1 MGAQSAK
8 EERRPSVGVK
18 PSKKHHNE
26 SKKNDFQEGIQSR
39 PLPSTPS
46 HGPQNPSDLTGWSS
60 NEDVFG
66 GTEDSD
72 PDLFVVLFDFNGS
85 AENQIS
91 VRKGEQVRIL
101 SYDKAGDWCE
111 LQKVSSGKTGWVP
124 STYVTPSSSLEK
136 HSWYHGRIPRNTA
149 EYLLSS
155 GIDGSFLVRDSES
168 SPGQLSISMR
178 YDGRV
183 YHYRISNGI
192 DGKVFVTNEKCFNSV
207 AELVRHHCKEPD
219 GLITTLRYPAPKL
232 NKPTVYGISPQVDSW
247 EVDRQDIVMKSKLGG
262 GQYGE
267 VYEACWKKHNRIV
280 AVKTLREEN
289 MRIDEFLSEA
299 AVMKNIKHPNL
310 VQLLGVCTREP
321 PFYIITEF
329 MPYGN
334 LLDYLRENDET
345 TLPAV
350 TLLYMATQVASAMSY
365 LEASNYI
372 HRDLAARNCLLGEN
386 HLVKVA
392 DFGLARIT
400 QGEVYT
406 AQAGAKFPIKW
417 TAPESLA
424 YNKFSNKSDIWAF
437 GILLWEIAT
446 YGSSPYPGVELQHVY
461 GKLEKGYRMERPEGC
476 PLDVYN
482 LMLKCWEWKVAERP
496 SFKDILEE
504 MNTMFTN
511 TSISEEVEKSRR
523 EPPQL
528 PAKKR
533 NSRKDSGSSSG
544 MVEEKSR
551 GQEIGFRPDE
561 RGRDVRESHR
571 GTDLHAQSIPEHVQ
585 PEPPDLPKKKTGFM
599 KNLGKKKKTS
609 TDRSM
614 ENLTV
619 TTEENHMRHH
629 TSTVPRKENGV
640 AMDAITQDINA
651 FFTGQNANTPHG
663 RPGATLPGLSARS
676 ALKPPAMGDSKRKTR
691 RTKDES
697 HHHHHHHHQHQQPQQ
712 PHYQTENNG
721 NDPRFQRSS
730 SSPTI
735 ETKPLDGVSGVQ
747 DGEGERSIPK
757 AALKPPGRPTDR
769 PPPLPAVNAMPP
781 PAPDTTREPL
791 SKTRS
796 LPSTKRHQQGPMDNV
811 PDSPEDPIS
820 PTSGMRKK
828 KDISRPTVP
837 PPAPPPLSPNSDTS
851 SASPV
856 PSPRSSP
863 SRTPLN
869 LPKPRYP
876 PKPKIL
882 SPKPAINSPKPV
894 FPATNP
900 NVKRPDGRGS
910 VRRRAA
916 AQADKVELQAS
927 KTSLLQV
934 ADSLFMQSNVI
945 LKTRDFSYCSDFC
958 ASLDDFFQSCE
969 KHMENISARQRFS
982 LRDVLSRSSDSLQ
995 TLKVRHTS
1003 GNAMEIDS
1011 LVNSL
1016 HNSIKEIRQ
1025 LIQ

>member
-1 MGAQSAK
+1 MLQRFSK
-8 EERRPSVGVK
+8 FRRSHRRVDRLISSLTGEK
-18 PSKKHHNE
+18 DN
-26 SKKNDFQEGIQSR
+26 FQDGIQSR

-46 HGPQNPSDLTGWSS
+46 HGPPPSSSGDLTGWSS
-60 NEDVFG
+60 SEDVFG
-66 GTEDSD
+66 GTDDSD

-136 HSWYHGRIPRNTA
+136 HSWYHGRIARNTA

-183 YHYRISNGI
+183 YHYRISNGM

-207 AELVRHHCKEPD
+207 AELVRHHCKEAD

-232 NKPTVYGISPQVDSW
+232 NKPTVYGVSPQVDIW

-289 MRIDEFLSEA
+289 MRIEEFLSEA
-299 AVMKNIKHPNL
+299 AVMKNVKNPNL

-334 LLDYLRENDET
+334 LLEYLRENDET

-365 LEASNYI
+365 LEAMNYI

-424 YNKFSNKSDIWAF
+424 FNKFSNKSDIWAF

-446 YGSSPYPGVELQHVY
+446 YGSSPYPGLDLQHVY

-482 LMLKCWEWKVAERP
+482 LMLNCWEWKSSDRP
-496 SFKDILEE
+496 SFREILDE
-504 MNTMFTN
+504 MNTMFAN
-511 TSISEEVEKSRR
+511 SSISEEVEKSRR
-523 EPPQL
+523 EPPII
-528 PAKKR
+528 PVKKR
-533 NSRKDSGSSSG
+533 SSRKDGVRGGMPDEKPRSHDGGSGTR
-544 MVEEKSR
+544 V
-551 GQEIGFRPDE
+551 DE
-561 RGRDVRESHR
+561 RGRNGREIHTSNEISEQVPH
-571 GTDLHAQSIPEHVQ
+571 
-585 PEPPDLPKKKTGFM
+585 EPPDFPKKKGFM
-599 KNLGKKKKTS
+599 KNLGKKK
-609 TDRSM
+609 RSM
-614 ENLTV
+614 DQSMDNVSATA
-619 TTEENHMRHH
+619 EENNTRPQM
-629 TSTVPRKENGV
+629 STVPGKENGID
-640 AMDAITQDINA
+640 MHAITQDINA
-651 FFTGQNANTPHG
+651 LFVGQNNANSSLLKPG
-663 RPGATLPGLSARS
+663 APPRPGLTARA
-676 ALKPPAMGDSKRKTR
+676 ALKPPPINDARSKPWRAKEDSTSSLTEGVDVQSYKT
-691 RTKDES
+691 S
-697 HHHHHHHHQHQQPQQ
+697 
-712 PHYQTENNG
+712 
-721 NDPRFQRSS
+721 RSS
-730 SSPTI
+730 STPTI
-735 ETKPLDGVSGVQ
+735 ERRPVEPSLQQQQQQEEKDTP
-747 DGEGERSIPK
+747 R

-769 PPPLPAVNAMPP
+769 PPPLPPPVNVATDS
-781 PAPDTTREPL
+781 AKEPL
-791 SKTRS
+791 SKTKS
-796 LPSTKRHQQGPMDNV
+796 LPSVKKPLQTQV
-811 PDSPEDPIS
+811 PSEGIPESPDDPTS

-828 KDISRPTVP
+828 KDISRPKVP
-837 PPAPPPLSPNSDTS
+837 PPAPPPLSPNSDSS
-851 SASPV
+851 SASPI

-863 SRTPLN
+863 SRTPLS
-869 LPKPRYP
+869 LPKPQRYAHKP
-876 PKPKIL
+876 PIL
-882 SPKPAINSPKPV
+882 SPKPTISSNKPI

-900 NVKRPDGRGS
+900 NVKRHDRKGS
-910 VRRRAA
+910 ARRRVA
-916 AQADKVELQAS
+916 AQNEKAEMQAS
-927 KTSLLQV
+927 KTTLLQT

-945 LKTRDFSYCSDFC
+945 IKTGDFTLCHEFSS
-958 ASLDDFFQSCE
+958 SLEDFFQSCE
-969 KHMENISARQRFS
+969 KHLENMPVRQKFS
-982 LRDVLSRSSDSLQ
+982 LRDVLSRSSKDLQ
-995 TLKVRHTS
+995 TLKVKHS
-1003 GNAMEIDS
+1003 S
-1011 LVNSL
+1011 VNTVELDTIVNGL
-1016 HNSIKEIRQ
+1016 HNSIKEIRS